1 MPNTFDGAASTQQ
14 QVGGVPGVALLSGL
28 ALIILPL
35 LAWYV
40 VPRVEIAV
48 GRPLTDTDHF
58 ADRTK
63 GTYASRL
70 WNVTWSFTLIICTV
84 IPISGAWLI
93 ALLYLVQSL
102 QHLLG
107 Q

>member
-1 MPNTFDGAASTQQ
+1 
-14 QVGGVPGVALLSGL
+14 VLGVAVLSGL

-48 GRPLTDTDHF
+48 GRPLTDPDHF
-58 ADRTK
+58 ADRTT

-70 WNVTWSFTLIICTV
+70 WNVTRSFTLLTCTV
-84 IPISGAWLI
+84 APISVAWLI
-93 ALLYLVQSL
+93 ALFYLVESL

>member
-1 MPNTFDGAASTQQ
+1 M
-14 QVGGVPGVALLSGL
+14 ALLSGS

-48 GRPLTDTDHF
+48 GRPITDLDHF
-58 ADRTK
+58 ADRTT

-70 WNVTWSFTLIICTV
+70 WNVTWSFTLLTFTV
-84 IPISGAWLI
+84 VPISVAWLI

-102 QHLLG
+102 QKLLG